1 MTIIYC
7 KHDIHKV
14 PHFVFGLLICFQEQC
29 MEHGPYYTEGKT
41 EMRLGV
47 AKDKGITSEALH
59 IWAVALEGVMFRGSS
74 SKPYLLQ

>member
-29 MEHGPYYTEGKT
+29 MEHGPYYTEGET

-47 AKDKGITSEALH
+47 AKDKGIMSEALH